1 MVKNKLLLP
10 TKDSENIVTVSHVEE
25 IIIKK
30 FLIRLNLIQVNLKPF
45 FYSLLFY
52 IKVLCINLC
61 FFNV

>member
-30 FLIRLNLIQVNLKPF
+30 FLVQLNHVNLKLF
-45 FYSLLFY
+45 FIRCYFILKFY
-52 IKVLCINLC
+52 V
-61 FFNV
+61 